1 MKDKGELIKKINLL
15 AILCLVVGILFAFT
29 FMLKK
34 NGVYGFVVTFVEA
47 LSAWLVL
54 LSISEMIKQSEQR
67 KQRSQLSKC
76 ILENIQQEYRK

>member
-1 MKDKGELIKKINLL
+1 MKDKSELIKKINLL